1 MRRGL
6 GVLAGVLLLAGCG
19 SSAGTGMH
27 HYVFHDSSSSVRLDT
42 PALRAQKARAGIA
55 GCPRLPHMRPRGG
68 GLPDATL
75 PCLGG
80 GPSVDLASLRGRPT
94 LLNLWAQY
102 CGPCR
107 QESPVIQQFH
117 RRAGNHV
124 RVLGIDFADQL
135 PSRAIAFAAEYHLTY
150 PQLAD
155 PDAVLKAPLRATG
168 IPITLFVRADGRI
181 AFTHYGPMTSLTQ
194 LKSLVR
200 RHLGVRT

>member
-1 MRRGL
+1 MRRVLGL
-6 GVLAGVLLLAGCG
+6 LAGVLLLAGCG
-19 SSAGTGMH
+19 SGAGTH
-27 HYVFHDSSSSVRLDT
+27 RYVFHDSSSSVRLDT
-42 PALRAQKARAGIA
+42 PALRAQKAKAGIA
-55 GCPRLPHMRPRGG
+55 GCPRLPHARPRGG

-94 LLNLWAQY
+94 LINLWAQY

-107 QESPVIQQFH
+107 QESPVIQQFY
-117 RRAGNHV
+117 RDARNQV

-135 PSRAIAFAAEYHLTY
+135 PSRAIAFAAQYHLTY

-155 PDAVLKAPLRATG
+155 PGAALRAPLRATG
-168 IPITLFVRADGRI
+168 IPITLLVRADGRI
-181 AFTHYGPMTSLTQ
+181 SFTHYGPLTSLTQ
-194 LKSLVR
+194 LRSLVR

>member
-1 MRRGL
+1 MRRIL
-6 GVLAGVLLLAGCG
+6 GALAGLLLLAGCG
-19 SSAGTGMH
+19 PGAGMH
-27 HYVFHDSSSSVRLDT
+27 HDVFHASSSIRLDT

-55 GCPRLPHMRPRGG
+55 GCPRLPHARPRGG

-80 GPSVDLASLRGRPT
+80 GHSVNLASLRGRPT
-94 LLNLWAQY
+94 VLNLWAQY

-107 QESPVIQQFH
+107 QESPLIQQFYRQAGH
-117 RRAGNHV
+117 RV

-135 PSRAIAFAAEYHLTY
+135 PGRAIAFAAQYHLTY

-181 AFTHYGPMTSLTQ
+181 AFTHYGPITSLTQ
-194 LKSLVR
+194 LRALVR

>member
-1 MRRGL
+1 MRRIL

-19 SSAGTGMH
+19 SGAGEQR
-27 HYVFHDSSSSVRLDT
+27 YVFRDSSSSVRLDT
-42 PALRAQKARAGIA
+42 PALRAQKSQAGIA
-55 GCPRLPHMRPRGG
+55 GCPRLPRAQPRGG

-94 LLNLWAQY
+94 LINVWAQY

-107 QESPVIQQFH
+107 QESPVIQQFYRH
-117 RRAGNHV
+117 AGNRV

-135 PSRAIAFAAEYHLTY
+135 PSRAIAFAAEYDLTY

-155 PDAVLKAPLRATG
+155 PSAALKASLRVTG
-168 IPITLFVRADGRI
+168 IPVTLFVRADGRVV
-181 AFTHYGPMTSLTQ
+181 FTHYGPLTSLTQ
-194 LKSLVR
+194 LRSLVR